1 MTCRLHTAAVRL
13 ERKFVIHKRLG
24 EIRVIPLH
32 EADKPHKY
40 AYVAGCRNVA
50 WLVGKIHE
58 IDHEKKIIKITRSA
72 DESKLIPIHLERGD
86 RIPDDFKV
94 ADNVKLICHVYSGIK
109 GDDDDDVKAG
119 RYARL
124 VAKLIDRPTLL
135 DMRTTGDFSQLDL
148 SGNDGAFDSF
158 ELPETFTPVSNTIE
172 LAGFVDGAPMLVR
185 DQDHERDRLI
195 FMLRQADSP
204 QLLIPVEI
212 AGKHAPS
219 YRKVVTV
226 GMAVFVTGIVMSAKR
241 PDNGES
247 VAAIRSN
254 HVRKAVPSK
263 DFQFETLPD
272 WVKSIRIRWAN
283 HVQQE
288 RARAAAMEAARQA
301 QATALSLSA

>member
-1 MTCRLHTAAVRL
+1 M
-13 ERKFVIHKRLG
+13 
-24 EIRVIPLH
+24 IPLH

-50 WLVGKIHE
+50 WLVGKIHAL
-58 IDHEKKIIKITRSA
+58 DQEKKIIHISRSGGDK
-72 DESKLIPIHLERGD
+72 DERLIPVHLERGD
-86 RIPDDFKV
+86 RIPDDFKTE
-94 ADNVKLICHVYSGIK
+94 DSVKLICHIYSGLK
-109 GDDDDDVKAG
+109 SDDDDDVKAG
-119 RYARL
+119 RHARL
-124 VAKLIDRPTLL
+124 VAKFIGRPTLL
-135 DMRTTGDFSQLDL
+135 DMRPTEDFSRLDL
-148 SGNDGAFDSF
+148 SENDATFDSF
-158 ELPETFTPVSNTIE
+158 ELPEAFAPVSNTIE

-185 DQDHERDRLI
+185 DQDHERDRLV
-195 FMLRQADSP
+195 FMLRQAESP

-226 GMAVFVTGIVMSAKR
+226 GMAVFVTGIVMSGKR
-241 PDNGES
+241 VDNGEA

-272 WVKSIRIRWAN
+272 WVKKIRVRWAT

-288 RARAAAMEAARQA
+288 RARLAAIEAARQV
-301 QATALSLSA
+301 QALSA